1 MCYVLGEYWVGWS
14 AESVWWVGDGQL
26 RFVELW
32 LVTGLRLT
40 GQFSD
45 GSGQEIGAG
54 TKDDV

>member
-1 MCYVLGEYWVGWS
+1 MGWS